1 MNIILIASSFYL
13 HAAFILIIYNNMR
26 ISVDIDDEIL
36 KEVMSLTG
44 EKSKS
49 PALAKAV
56 TEYVRGQKAKAFG
69 RLIREGAFDYPDPQE
84 QPATAE
90 ANPPPLW

>member
-1 MNIILIASSFYL
+1 
-13 HAAFILIIYNNMR
+13 MR
-26 ISVDIDDEIL
+26 ISVDIDDDIL
-36 KEVMSLTG
+36 KEVMTLTG

-56 TEYVRGQKAKAFG
+56 TKFVRQQKAKAFG
-69 RLIREGAFDYPDPQE
+69 RLIREGKFDYPDPQGE
-84 QPATAE
+84 ATTAE

>member
-1 MNIILIASSFYL
+1 
-13 HAAFILIIYNNMR
+13 MR

-56 TEYVRGQKAKAFG
+56 TEYVRRQKAKVFG
-69 RLIREGAFDYPDPQE
+69 RLIREGKFDYPDSQE
-84 QPATAE
+84 E
-90 ANPPPLW
+90 APTEETNPPPLW